1 MSSDKDCALLRPK
14 SLPPWAWAAFSAAD
28 WSGRKGA
35 RPRTALYEAI
45 GAPRG
50 LLTLCEQ
57 THGNGVAVVTRQ
69 TAGMGADDNAERIGS
84 VDALVTDAPGV
95 ALCILTADCVPI
107 LLADT
112 AHRAIGSI
120 HSGWRGTAADIVG
133 RTLETMA
140 KAFGSRPAD
149 MVAAIGP
156 HIGPRAYAVGEE
168 VVRAIGREFAFVSP
182 DGLWHMDLGK
192 AVAAQLRQRGVT
204 AVEKC
209 DVCTF
214 EDERFPSYRRD
225 KTMRRMGS
233 IISLN

>member
-1 MSSDKDCALLRPK
+1 MAQ
-14 SLPPWAWAAFSAAD
+14 WAWAAFSAAD
-28 WSGRKGA
+28 WSGREGA
-35 RPRTALYEAI
+35 EARTALYQAI

-57 THGNGVAVVTRQ
+57 THGDGVAVVTRQ
-69 TAGMGADDNAERIGS
+69 TAGMGADDNSGRIGS
-84 VDALVTDAPGV
+84 ADALVTNVAGV

-112 AHRAIGSI
+112 AHKAIGAI
-120 HSGWRGTAADIVG
+120 HSGWRGTAAGIVG
-133 RTLETMA
+133 RTIETMA
-140 KAFGSRPAD
+140 KEFGSRPAD

-156 HIGPRAYAVGEE
+156 HIGARAYTVGMD
-168 VVRAIGREFAFVSP
+168 VVTAIGREFAATDA

-192 AVAAQLRQRGVT
+192 AVDAQLRRRGVT
-204 AVEKC
+204 RIDASG
-209 DVCTF
+209 VCTF

-233 IISLN
+233 IITLQLEKKA